1 MRRGRVGG
9 GGRYGRVG
17 SNGRNVCTARKDV
30 LVCGV
35 KKALQTAKD
44 RKVREKREVGEK
56 IHLESE
62 KNTKMPK
69 KINTIIRFS
78 PIFPHIVF
86 RLLSLSRP
94 LT

>member
-56 IHLESE
+56 
-62 KNTKMPK
+62 NTKMPK